1 MDGDEGRGRKKDRGD
16 AGDWRAVG
24 GVGVGWQK
32 VRGRVERNGEN
43 KRGERRRENKQK
55 KRKIGERGSRHW
67 LFRPTAHI
75 GDYVY

>member
-1 MDGDEGRGRKKDRGD
+1 METKAGEEKKDRVD

-43 KRGERRRENKQK
+43 KRREEEREQTKKKEKLGKEVQDIGSLGRR
-55 KRKIGERGSRHW
+55 
-67 LFRPTAHI
+67 HI
-75 GDYVY
+75 

>member
-1 MDGDEGRGRKKDRGD
+1 METKAGEEKKDRVD

-43 KRGERRRENKQK
+43 KRREEEREQTK
-55 KRKIGERGSRHW
+55 KKKNWGKRFKT
-67 LFRPTAHI
+67 LAL
-75 GDYVY
+75 